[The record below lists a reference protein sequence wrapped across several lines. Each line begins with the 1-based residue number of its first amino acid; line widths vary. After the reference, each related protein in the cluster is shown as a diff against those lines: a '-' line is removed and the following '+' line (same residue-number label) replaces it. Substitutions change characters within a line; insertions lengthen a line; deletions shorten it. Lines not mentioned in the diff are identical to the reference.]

1 MHPNI
6 MLDNTEAALQEALLF
21 CQTGRF
27 VEAKV
32 LYDDLIKRLPKHPQV
47 LTNLG
52 SIEIQFGNFE
62 DGVKRIQRSLEI
74 DPNQPKALSNCGNG
88 LLKLNRLDEA
98 LRCCDNAIR
107 LVPDFAEAHN
117 NRGAALHA
125 RGQHEAAIENYERAI
140 ALKPDYVEAYAN
152 HAAALHARG
161 QHEAAIENYE
171 RAIALN
177 PNSAEAH
184 ANHAAALHAMGQ
196 HEAAIESYERAI
208 ALNPNSA
215 EAHANRGAIFLA
227 QSDLMVAEIAVR
239 RALALNPQLA
249 GAHMNLGAILSQLG
263 RHAEAASSFRQALAI
278 ESDPRTYG
286 VSLFNTNY
294 HPDISA
300 EEVYAKYQAFNQQLC
315 LPLKKEWRP
324 HTNSRVI
331 KRRLKVGYVSA
342 DFKQHVV
349 AMFLT
354 PLLAHHNPEHVEVYA
369 YAQVDV
375 DEEDAMT
382 SHLKSYVA
390 HWVPTTALSD
400 DALAQRIRDD
410 GIDVLVDLAGHSAGN
425 RLMVFARKPAP
436 VSVSMLGYG
445 YSTGLEAIDYYL
457 TDAATAPFGSEH
469 LFSETLWHLPCALVY
484 RPIGSMGGEV
494 NPLPAELNGYVT
506 FGTLTRPI
514 RINHRTVRVWSAIL
528 KALPN
533 AKLVVNNHPF
543 KFKTCQEQLEERFA
557 LHGILPHQLIIG
569 FESPPW
575 NVLRGMDIT
584 LDCFPHNSGT
594 TLIDSLYTGVPFI
607 TLADRPSVGRIGS
620 SILEAMHHPEWI
632 AATEETYIQ
641 KAIALASDIPKLA
654 NIRVKLRR
662 EMQASLLMNAP
673 AYAQSVE
680 QAYQAMFKR
689 WSEQSQ

>member
-125 RGQHEAAIENYERAI
+125 R
-140 ALKPDYVEAYAN
+140 
-152 HAAALHARG
+152 
-161 QHEAAIENYE
+161 
-171 RAIALN
+171 
-177 PNSAEAH
+177 
-184 ANHAAALHAMGQ
+184 GQ